1 MLVPEGYTQQEV
13 VDLINEVLDGLVSRF
28 KFGIYDIADIRQE
41 GFIEAMSLLTK
52 YDGKRPLENFLRAA
66 LPNKLKNFRRNKSY
80 LTHVSCVAH
89 KEFTKDCEA
98 CESSQNTQLQKRK
111 LLNPIDLD
119 SVNPDGETNFVASDD
134 LNGIELKESLN
145 RINRFLPMEMR
156 ADYLKMKEGLYVNR
170 ERRLEIEKKVWEI
183 IDG

>member
-1 MLVPEGYTQQEV
+1 MLVPEGYTEQQV
-13 VDLINEVLDGLVSRF
+13 IDLINEVLDGLVSRF
-28 KFGIYDIADIRQE
+28 KFGVYDTADIRQE

-52 YDGKRPLENFLRAA
+52 FDGKRPLENFLRAT

-80 LTHVSCVAH
+80 LPTASCINHAQ
-89 KEFTKDCEA
+89 FTKDCEA
-98 CESSQNTQLQKRK
+98 CESRQNTQQQKRK

-119 SVNPDGETNFVASDD
+119 SVNPDGESNFVSTDD
-134 LNGIELKESLN
+134 MSGLEVKESLERVN
-145 RINRFLPMEMR
+145 RLLPMEMR